1 MRRPETQ
8 LEDYNIN
15 PSHEDDLMFK
25 TGDEKVFAFA
35 AAQAKDVDSDLV
47 EG

>member
-8 LEDYNIN
+8 LADYNIN
-15 PSHEDDLMFK
+15 PSHEDDLMFR

-35 AAQAKDVDSDLV
+35 AAQAKDLDSDLI